1 MTMFRSLHRRPIQ
14 EPGQTAQRSNFARK
28 LQQVATRVKTAAYGP
43 YRHKPLDLHRSQIRL
58 FRPLSRQNG
67 ILTGE
72 IAIRNFEDSFS
83 YQAVSYMWGPL
94 FPTREIIIKGRSF
107 TVRENL
113 WQFLCH
119 YLDFEH
125 GSGDSMYNSGD
136 DWLWIDQIC
145 IDQNTVEERNH
156 QVGLMSTI
164 YARANRVLV
173 WLGSEADGSRE
184 AIEAIKSGCDATR
197 QHAGKVKAL
206 FERPYWSRLWII
218 QEVLMS
224 RAVSVMCGNQYFGME
239 DLARMYVPDADD
251 YLEGSPDEFYPVE
264 INDTVD
270 SLIRETSSGVFE
282 KQKLSFILWSFAKLQ
297 CEDPRDKVYG
307 LLSLVRGPEMIAV
320 DYSKTPTEVFFD
332 TIQRIV
338 QDETVMAFD
347 SHVDLAK
354 YLRDSMSLGIETI
367 DIEAYIRNEFR
378 TTRDIRNEFKATRE
392 VEDNGHLDT
401 MIQAARKGNTDR
413 VRELLHDRRT
423 GIETNDHQE
432 WTPITWAIREDHRDI
447 VELLVNDGE
456 ADLEAKDWMG
466 RTPLYLAADWQRREV
481 VEILLKSKRVRVR
494 EKNYWGNTALM
505 RAASQG
511 ANDIVQLLLDA
522 DKSEGDG
529 GTAYLSDALAMAAK
543 AGHRETIQMILGTDG
558 VDMDAKQLML
568 WRALQNAAL
577 YGKDEIAAMLLEDY
591 GADVN
596 ARSSFG
602 DTPLILAVEQS
613 SEDVVRLLLRK
624 ENILVNAQNNDG
636 LTALHAAATM
646 EYLRIAT
653 LLLETGKA
661 DIEVKDCNGRTAM
674 DIAEKRGHEELV
686 QLLRAHSSVP

>member
-72 IAIRNFEDSFS
+72 IAIRNFEDSFP

-119 YLDFEH
+119 YLDSEH
-125 GSGDSMYNSGD
+125 RSGDSLDSSGD
-136 DWLWIDQIC
+136 IWLWIDQIC

-184 AIEAIKSGCDATR
+184 AIEAINSGCDATR

-224 RAVSVMCGNQYFGME
+224 RAVLVMCGNQYFGME
-239 DLARMYVPDADD
+239 NLARMYVPDADD

-282 KQKLSFILWSFAKLQ
+282 KQKLSCILWSFAKLQ

-338 QDETVMAFD
+338 HDETLMAFD

-354 YLRDSMSLGIETI
+354 YLRDSMSLGIETT
-367 DIEAYIRNEFR
+367 DIESYL
-378 TTRDIRNEFKATRE
+378 RNEFKTTGE
-392 VEDNGHLDT
+392 VKDDRQSDT
-401 MIQAARKGNTDR
+401 MLQAARKGNTDR
-413 VRELLHDRRT
+413 VKELLRDDRT
-423 GIETNDHQE
+423 EIETRDYQNF
-432 WTPITWAIREDHRDI
+432 TPIMLAIQAGHRDI
-447 VELLVNDGE
+447 VEMLVNDGE
-456 ADLEAKDWMG
+456 ANLEAKDRLG
-466 RTPLYLAADWQRREV
+466 RTPLYWAADWQRREM
-481 VEILLKSKRVRVR
+481 VEILLRSKRVRVR
-494 EKNYWGNTALM
+494 EKDYQGSTALQ
-505 RAASQG
+505 RAAYHG

-522 DKSEGDG
+522 DRSGGDG
-529 GTAYLSDALAMAAK
+529 GTAYLSDALAMAAM
-543 AGHRETIQMILGTDG
+543 AGHMETIKMILSTDQA
-558 VDMDAKQLML
+558 DMDAKRPIMGRTL
-568 WRALQNAAL
+568 RKAAL
-577 YGKDEIAAMLLEDY
+577 YGKEEIVAMLLEDY
-591 GADVN
+591 GVDVN
-596 ARSSFG
+596 ARSGRSG
-602 DTPLILAVEQS
+602 NTPLILAVEGI

-624 ENILVNAQNNDG
+624 EDILVNAQNHDG
-636 LTALHAAATM
+636 LTPLMVAAAKG
-646 EYLRIAT
+646 YLGIAEI
-653 LLLETGKA
+653 LLAIGKA
-661 DIEVKDCNGRTAM
+661 SIEAKDFDGRTAI
-674 DIAEKRGHEELV
+674 DIAEEEWRGELV
-686 QLLRAHSSVP
+686 QLLRAHSGAL